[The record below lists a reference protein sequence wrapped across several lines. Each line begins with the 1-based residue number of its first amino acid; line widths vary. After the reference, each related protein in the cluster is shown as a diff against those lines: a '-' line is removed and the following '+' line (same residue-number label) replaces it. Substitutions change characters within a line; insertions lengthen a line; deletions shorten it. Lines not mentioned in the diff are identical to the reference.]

1 MKKIVFLLISA
12 FVFSKELSDE
22 KLFKLAETIS
32 GRNVECNGHDYFVNL
47 NNYID
52 ELNKAY
58 NDKNIYQNPIK
69 DYDKYYDYFQYW
81 GYQSIGNKRL
91 FDEFNNE
98 INNFCSNNKEHFI
111 KLSSKNYQKSCE
123 NFIQRLGMRAFGSIN
138 KFIKLD
144 DIYIEFLKIENPED
158 SIAYL
163 NEISPNYYQLDF
175 LLKIALLA
183 KKDMKIIEFLAKN
196 NTNINSGYESAIFYA
211 LDYYEA
217 LEYLLE
223 NKANVNYVNA
233 LGKSAIFYAVE
244 ISDIK
249 TIKLL
254 MKYGANLNLQQIDSE
269 EELKTN
275 LPYYISF
282 CSYIHPAKT
291 LVIHAAS
298 LANLNTLKLLIE
310 NKADYTISD
319 NFGLNALDYAMIYNN
334 KENIEYLKKLGL
346 KEKEQ

>member
-1 MKKIVFLLISA
+1 MKKIIFLLISA

-22 KLFKLAETIS
+22 KVFKLAETIS
-32 GRNVECNGHDYFVNL
+32 GRNVECNGHDYFVIL
-47 NNYID
+47 DNYVND
-52 ELNKAY
+52 LNKAY
-58 NDKNIYQNPIK
+58 NDKNLEPIK
-69 DYDKYYDYFQYW
+69 DYDKYYDYFKYW
-81 GYQSIGNKRL
+81 AYQSLGNKRL
-91 FDEFNNE
+91 FDEFNKQA
-98 INNFCSNNKEHFI
+98 NNFCKLHKEHFI
-111 KLSSKNYQKSCE
+111 KLSKTNYEKSCE
-123 NFIQRLGMRAFGSIN
+123 NFIQRFGMRAFGSIN

-144 DIYIEFLKIENPED
+144 DIYTEFLKIDNAED

-175 LLKIALLA
+175 LLKLALLD

-223 NKANVNYVNA
+223 HNANVNYLNA
-233 LGKSAIFYAVE
+233 FGKSAIFYAVE

-254 MKYGANLNLQQIDSE
+254 IKYGANLNLQQIESE

-282 CSYIHPAKT
+282 CSYIHPSKT

-298 LANLNTLKLLIE
+298 LADLKTLKLLIE
-310 NKADYTISD
+310 NNADYKVSD
-319 NFGLNALDYAMIYNN
+319 NFGLNALDYAIIYDN
-334 KENIEYLKKLGL
+334 KENIKYLKELGL
-346 KEKEQ
+346 KEKEE